1 MVQKLLF
8 SAVIIILITTACAPL
23 GGTLEVGFITETPEP
38 GIMPSPTPI
47 PPTQTPVSI
56 SDQGVVTGR
65 ICYPSEAIPA
75 LTAYFVN
82 QDTDQFSQLSIAEN
96 QDSYSLELEP
106 GDYVAFAYR
115 AGESITLGGMY
126 SQAVACG
133 LTPECTDHTLLEF
146 AVLPGDTTGGIDICD
161 WYAQDLLPPLPG
173 QSSQAGPYQDIAG
186 LVYTDIPADETWI
199 IDPLGFPQRLYPERD
214 AKPSPDGGRVLLDR
228 NDDIWLVDLISGEQT
243 NLTADTNRLEG
254 GGQWWPANPGVIVFK
269 SVDGEWGGMGSG
281 QASIIHQDGSEY
293 QVLDEN
299 SSFWSP
305 APSPDG
311 NTILYITGDA
321 AWLYHLDTG
330 KDPFNFAEFGLIP
343 PEDFKLGIPSWSPDG
358 SKLAWWMGGS
368 FSGGEWVIA
377 LVIFDLPSKSH
388 QFVHQYQSIG
398 GGSGVWGSP
407 ALWSPDGEWLAYTT
421 QGLGRVPDLVVMRVD
436 GSEFT
441 NLGSGATPM
450 WSPYSSKLIF
460 LRPDPGG
467 GTFLEDDLMIINRE
481 DWLATPLDL
490 PPGSRHIQW
499 GLR

>member
-8 SAVIIILITTACAPL
+8 SAVIIVLITTACAPL

-56 SDQGVVTGR
+56 SDQGVVMGR

-146 AVLPGDTTGGIDICD
+146 AVLPGETTGGIDICD
-161 WYAQDLLPPLPG
+161 WYAQDQLPPPPG
-173 QSSQAGPYQDIAG
+173 QIAQDGPYQEIAG
-186 LVYTDIPADETWI
+186 LVYTDIPADETWWV
-199 IDPLGFPQRLYPERD
+199 DPSGFPQRLYPERD
-214 AKPSPDGGRVLLDR
+214 AKPSPDGTHVLLDR
-228 NDDIWLVDLISGEQT
+228 DDDIWLADLATGEEV
-243 NLTADTNRLEG
+243 NLTAAANRSQG
-254 GGQWWPANPGVIVFK
+254 NSQWWPANPEVIVFN
-269 SVDGEWGGMGSG
+269 SSDIDAGPMMSFG
-281 QASIIHQDGSEY
+281 QASIMLRDGSGY

-305 APSPDG
+305 AASPDG
-311 NTILYITGDA
+311 KTIAYDTA
-321 AWLYHLDTG
+321 SSAWLYHLETG
-330 KDPFNFAEFGLIP
+330 KQPFDPAAYGLAV
-343 PEDFKLGIPSWSPDG
+343 PEDFRIGSPTWSPDG
-358 SKLAWWMGGS
+358 TQITWWVGGS
-368 FSGGEWVIA
+368 FAPSGVWKMA
-377 LVIFDLPSKSH
+377 LALFDLPSKSYTFIH
-388 QFVHQYQSIG
+388 EFQPV
-398 GGSGVWGSP
+398 GGSEGWRTP
-407 ALWSPDGEWLAYTT
+407 AQWSPDGEWLAFTT
-421 QGLGRVPDLVVMRVD
+421 QGQGRVPEMIAMRVD
-436 GSEFT
+436 GSEVVA
-441 NLGSGATPM
+441 LGSGTLPL
-450 WSPYSSKLIF
+450 WSPDSSKLLFI
-460 LRPDPGG
+460 RYSQGSY
-467 GTFLEDDLMIINRE
+467 LESQIIMVERDTWQPTEVN
-481 DWLATPLDL
+481 L
-490 PPGSRHIQW
+490 PAGSQQIQW

>member
-1 MVQKLLF
+1 MTHKLF
-8 SAVIIILITTACAPL
+8 AFVIIFIFIISACVPL
-23 GGTLEVGFITETPEP
+23 GGTLEVGLAT
-38 GIMPSPTPI
+38 PTPGLGNE
-47 PPTQTPVSI
+47 PAPSQVPATHTPLAASTVGTIMGS
-56 SDQGVVTGR
+56 

-75 LTAYFVN
+75 MTAF
-82 QDTDQFSQLSIAEN
+82 FESQASGQVTQLAINEN
-96 QDSYSLELEP
+96 QGTYSIELEP
-106 GDYVAFAYR
+106 GEYIAYAYR
-115 AGESITLGGMY
+115 EGESIKIGGMY

-133 LTPECTDHTLLEF
+133 LTVDCSDHSPLVFTAL
-146 AVLPGDTTGGIDICD
+146 AGDTTGGIDICD

-441 NLGSGATPM
+441 NLGSGATPL
-450 WSPYSSKLIF
+450 WSPDSSKLIF

>member
-1 MVQKLLF
+1 
-8 SAVIIILITTACAPL
+8 
-23 GGTLEVGFITETPEP
+23 
-38 GIMPSPTPI
+38 
-47 PPTQTPVSI
+47 
-56 SDQGVVTGR
+56 
-65 ICYPSEAIPA
+65 
-75 LTAYFVN
+75 
-82 QDTDQFSQLSIAEN
+82 
-96 QDSYSLELEP
+96 
-106 GDYVAFAYR
+106 
-115 AGESITLGGMY
+115 
-126 SQAVACG
+126 
-133 LTPECTDHTLLEF
+133 
-146 AVLPGDTTGGIDICD
+146 
-161 WYAQDLLPPLPG
+161 
-173 QSSQAGPYQDIAG
+173 
-186 LVYTDIPADETWI
+186 
-199 IDPLGFPQRLYPERD
+199 
-214 AKPSPDGGRVLLDR
+214 
-228 NDDIWLVDLISGEQT
+228 
-243 NLTADTNRLEG
+243 
-254 GGQWWPANPGVIVFK
+254 WWPANPGVIVFK